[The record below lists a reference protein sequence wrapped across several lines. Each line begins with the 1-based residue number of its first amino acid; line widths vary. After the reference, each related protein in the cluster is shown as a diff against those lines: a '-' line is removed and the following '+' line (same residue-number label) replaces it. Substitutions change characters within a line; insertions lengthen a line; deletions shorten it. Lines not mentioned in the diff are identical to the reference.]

1 MKTLIKRAALAT
13 MIGLSTPTLASVAY
27 VSNEKDNTL
36 SVIDTETQKVIETI
50 DVGQRPRGILLSKD
64 YTKLYIC
71 ASDDDTVQVLDLATR
86 KIVDTLPSGEDPEQF
101 ALHPNNKH
109 LYIAN
114 EDDAI
119 VTVVDVDSKE
129 VLAQIDVGIEP
140 EGMAVSPNGK
150 WAVNTSETTSM
161 LHWINTETFE
171 IEKNIVVGQRPRHVE
186 FSKDSKTAWASAE
199 IGGTVHII
207 DVENLEQIHEMSFK
221 VPGVNQDR
229 VQPVG
234 IELTSD
240 GKYAFVALG
249 PSNHVAVV
257 DAKTYEVLDYL
268 LVGARVWQLDLDKDE
283 THLYTTNGVS
293 GDVSVINLEDMKV
306 IKSFKVPGVNQDR
319 VQPVGIELTSDG
331 KYAFVAL
338 GPSNHV
344 AVVDAKTYEVLDYLL
359 VGARVWQ
366 LDLDKDETHL
376 YTTNGVS
383 GDVSVINLEDMKVI
397 KSIKVGRYPWGVVID
412 PTS

>member
-1 MKTLIKRAALAT
+1 MKSLLKKTALAT
-13 MIGLSTPTLASVAY
+13 LLGLSAPAMASLAY

-36 SVIDTETQKVIETI
+36 SVIDTETMEVIETI
-50 DVGQRPRGILLSKD
+50 DVGARPRGILLSKD
-64 YTKLYIC
+64 FTKLYIC

-86 KIVDTLPSGEDPEQF
+86 KIIDTLPSGEDPEQF

-114 EDDAI
+114 EDDDI
-119 VTVVDVDSKE
+119 VTVVDVTTKI

-140 EGMAVSPNGK
+140 EGMAVSPDGK

-171 IEKNIVVGQRPRHVE
+171 IDKNIVIGQRPRHVE
-186 FSKDSKTAWASAE
+186 FSQDSKIAWASAE

-207 DVENLEQIHEMSFK
+207 DVDKLEQIHEMSFK

-240 GKYAFVALG
+240 GRYAFVALG
-249 PSNHVAVV
+249 PANHVAVV
-257 DAKTYEVLDYL
+257 NAKTYEVLDYL
-268 LVGARVWQLDLDKDE
+268 LVGSRVWQLDLNKDE
-283 THLYTTNGVS
+283 TQLYTTNGVS
-293 GDVSVINLEDMKV
+293 GDVSVI
-306 IKSFKVPGVNQDR
+306 
-319 VQPVGIELTSDG
+319 
-331 KYAFVAL
+331 
-338 GPSNHV
+338 
-344 AVVDAKTYEVLDYLL
+344 
-359 VGARVWQ
+359 
-366 LDLDKDETHL
+366 DLD
-376 YTTNGVS
+376 
-383 GDVSVINLEDMKVI
+383 DMKVI

-412 PTS
+412 PKS